1 MQQRPILWW
10 GTLALAAGLHGMA
23 QGREAAATDAAPY
36 AIGPIAAAAPAP
48 VPPDVIRY
56 VLAHAA
62 LVPRGANGATAAGAA
77 AAGAASAGVASTGV
91 ASAGVASAPLA
102 MVPAPALVAGAA
114 NGGVPDE
121 APFAVPPL
129 AAARLEQLRGGTD
142 TVWNDMKLGGAVTG
156 NTAVNVATGA
166 NIITNGSFSNASGLP
181 VAIQN
186 SGANVLIQNATIINV
201 QLQ

>member
-1 MQQRPILWW
+1 MQQRRILWC
-10 GTLALAAGLHGMA
+10 GTLALAAGLHGVA

-36 AIGPIAAAAPAP
+36 AIGPVAAPAAPAP

-56 VLAHAA
+56 VQAPAVLAHVAP
-62 LVPRGANGATAAGAA
+62 VPRGADDGVAGGATAGA
-77 AAGAASAGVASTGV
+77 
-91 ASAGVASAPLA
+91 ASAPLA
-102 MVPAPALVAGAA
+102 MAPEPALVAARA
-114 NGGVPDE
+114 NGGAPDA

>member
-1 MQQRPILWW
+1 MQQRRILWC
-10 GTLALAAGLHGMA
+10 GTLALVAGLHGMA

-36 AIGPIAAAAPAP
+36 AIGPVAAPAAP
-48 VPPDVIRY
+48 ASVPPDVIRY
-56 VLAHAA
+56 VLTHAA
-62 LVPRGANGATAAGAA
+62 LAPRGADGATADGAA
-77 AAGAASAGVASTGV
+77 SVLAASAGA
-91 ASAGVASAPLA
+91 APAPLA
-102 MVPAPALVAGAA
+102 VALAPALVAGAT
-114 NGGVPDE
+114 NGGAPDG
-121 APFAVPPL
+121 APFAAAPL